1 MTDNPTRTYNRHKTV
16 DGMGMPLRVSSTAE
30 LGAVLR
36 ETRTGLK
43 IHAPDLAIIA
53 DMSPTTLRRL
63 ESGNP
68 TSAVLSLLVLLD
80 ELGIELY
87 LSPPPDTAG
96 GSPSGGYCT

>member
-1 MTDNPTRTYNRHKTV
+1 
-16 DGMGMPLRVSSTAE
+16 MPLRVSSAAE

-43 IHAPDLAIIA
+43 IHAADLAIIA

-87 LSPPPDTAG
+87 LSPPPDLPPVVLPTAG
-96 GSPSGGYCT
+96 TAPKRRRVSA